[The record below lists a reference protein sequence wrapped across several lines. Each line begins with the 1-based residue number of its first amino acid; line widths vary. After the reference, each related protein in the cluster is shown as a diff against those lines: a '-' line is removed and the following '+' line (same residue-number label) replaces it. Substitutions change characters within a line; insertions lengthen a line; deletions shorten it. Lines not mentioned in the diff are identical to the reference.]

1 MKIYDFHGKNNIS
14 GNKIRQARALR
25 KVTQADLAAKLQIE
39 GVQLERN
46 SISKIE
52 SGDRF
57 VADYELL
64 AISKVL
70 KVSVEWLL
78 NDEL

>member
-1 MKIYDFHGKNNIS
+1 MKIYDFHGKSNIS

-70 KVSVEWLL
+70 KVSIEWLL